1 MLQIAHF
8 RVYCTIRGKNGSSFQ
23 IFDRGLIE
31 LIGCA
36 LNIDRIGTTN
46 VLLDPLFSLV

>member
-8 RVYCTIRGKNGSSFQ
+8 RVYCTIRGKNGFGFQ
-23 IFDRGLIE
+23 IFDQGLIE
-31 LIGCA
+31 LIGCV
-36 LNIDRIGTTN
+36 LNNDRTGTTN